1 MSRVLYVY
9 QGDWPR
15 NATRVLKQTR
25 ALAEAGHEVRL
36 LSGNPRG
43 EPRRGCE
50 DWMEI
55 ERVPRLGPYALNR
68 VLSFPVFA
76 NPLWIHWIRRAAQ
89 EFRAEA
95 MIVRDLPLAPAA
107 LAIGRAFGI
116 PVHYEMADVYPVAMR
131 ANRADHPGVLSRLTR
146 NPAVAEHLDRFV
158 IRGAASVFV
167 VSEESRQRCIA
178 FGAQPDAVVIVG
190 NTPASL
196 PASGEALPP
205 PPDIADWAGR
215 PIVLFVGN
223 LLADRGLT
231 QAVDAVGI
239 VRNAIPEIA
248 LVIVGDGREYH
259 ALADHIAAV
268 GLQDNARLVGWK
280 GAPEHAAYY
289 QQAAI
294 GILPFLSTEHINITL
309 ANKLFDYMG
318 AGLPI
323 IGTDGPPMRRVL
335 QETGAGV
342 LVPAGDAGALAAAII
357 GLIGA
362 PSRRRELG
370 ERGRAAVTGVY
381 AWDNDRARFL
391 NAINRAKARH

>member
-1 MSRVLYVY
+1 MRVLYVY

-25 ALAEAGHEVRL
+25 ALSEDGHAVRL
-36 LSGNPRG
+36 LTGNPRG
-43 EPRRGCE
+43 EPRHGRE
-50 DWMEI
+50 EWMEI
-55 ERVPRLGPYALNR
+55 ERVPRIGPSGVNRLLG
-68 VLSFPVFA
+68 FPVFA
-76 NPLWIHWIRRAAQ
+76 NPLWVHWIWRAAR

-95 MIVRDLPLAPAA
+95 MIVRDLPLAPAV
-107 LAIGRAFGI
+107 LAIGRILGI

-131 ANRADHPGVLSRLTR
+131 ANSADHPGVVSRFTR
-146 NPAVAEHLDRFV
+146 NPAVAERLDQYV
-158 IRGAASVFV
+158 IRRATSVFV
-167 VSEESRQRCIA
+167 VSEESRRRCIA
-178 FGAQPDAVVIVG
+178 LGAEPGAAVIVG

-196 PASGEALPP
+196 PPSGRRFAAPA
-205 PPDIADWAGR
+205 DIADWAGR

-223 LLADRGLT
+223 LLADRGLR
-231 QAVDAVGI
+231 DAV
-239 VRNAIPEIA
+239 NAIGIARTAVPEVA

-259 ALADHIAAV
+259 TLAEQIAAA

-280 GAPEHAAYY
+280 GGPDHAAYY
-289 QQAAI
+289 QHATI

-335 QETGAGV
+335 EETGAGV
-342 LVPAGDAGALAAAII
+342 LVPAGDAGALAAAITA
-357 GLIGA
+357 LIRD

-381 AWDNDRARFL
+381 SWANDRARFL
-391 NAINRAKARH
+391 NAINRSGSRR

>member
-1 MSRVLYVY
+1 MRVLYVY

-25 ALAEAGHEVRL
+25 ALSEDGHAVRL
-36 LSGNPRG
+36 LTGNPRG
-43 EPRRGCE
+43 EPRRGRE
-50 DWMEI
+50 EWMEI
-55 ERVPRLGPYALNR
+55 ERVPRVGPPAVNR

-76 NPLWIHWIRRAAQ
+76 NPLWVHWIRRAAR

-95 MIVRDLPLAPAA
+95 MIVRDLPLAPAV
-107 LAIGRAFGI
+107 LAIGRILGI

-131 ANRADHPGVLSRLTR
+131 ANRADHPGVVSRFTR
-146 NPAVAEHLDRFV
+146 NPGVAERLDQYV
-158 IRGAASVFV
+158 IRRAASVFV
-167 VSEESRQRCIA
+167 VSEESRRRCIA
-178 FGAQPDAVVIVG
+178 LGAKPGAAVIVG

-196 PASGEALPP
+196 PPNGRKFPAPA
-205 PPDIADWAGR
+205 DIADWAER

-223 LLADRGLT
+223 LLADRGLR
-231 QAVDAVGI
+231 QAVNAIGI
-239 VRNAIPEIA
+239 AREAIPEAA

-259 ALADHIAAV
+259 TLAEQIAAA

-280 GAPEHAAYY
+280 GGPDHAAYY
-289 QQAAI
+289 QHATI

-335 QETGAGV
+335 EETGAGV
-342 LVPAGDAGALAAAII
+342 LVPAGDAGALAAAITA
-357 GLIGA
+357 LIRD

-370 ERGRAAVTGVY
+370 ERGRAAVTGAY
-381 AWDNDRARFL
+381 SWANDRARFL
-391 NAINRAKARH
+391 NAINRPGLRR